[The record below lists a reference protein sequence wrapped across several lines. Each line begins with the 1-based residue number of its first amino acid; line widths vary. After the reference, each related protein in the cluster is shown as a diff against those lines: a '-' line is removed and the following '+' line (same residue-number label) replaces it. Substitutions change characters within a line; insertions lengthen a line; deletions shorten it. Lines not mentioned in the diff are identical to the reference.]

1 MIKGLSVL
9 GAVSTFSNFVSS
21 TKEAVDDATAI
32 RDFIVNYNS
41 KKDEEFEAKNPV
53 PKANEPDIKQIFYFS
68 ERAVSLSVELVG
80 EVGRFAQSRLS
91 KKDS

>member
-9 GAVSTFSNFVSS
+9 GAVSTFSSFVSA

-32 RDFIVNYNS
+32 KEFLSSYNS
-41 KKDEEFEAKNPV
+41 KKDEEFQAKNPV
-53 PKANEPDIKQIFYFS
+53 PKASEPDIKQIFYFS

-80 EVGRFAQSRLS
+80 ELGRFAKDRLS
-91 KKDS
+91 QKNS